1 MLTLIAAVISTIL
14 AIALPVGYFAVGY
27 QSKLV
32 VIRAE
37 ADINASLVSD
47 VIGENPLA
55 WQFSQQR
62 LGALLEVRGRG
73 AGPEVRTI
81 FNLDGELVAE
91 SRDAVQPP
99 LLQEKV
105 AVYDSGRVAGSLVLT
120 RSLLPLWE
128 RTAVVAVLGLM
139 LALASYFSLRVLP
152 LRALRKAVDQLIL
165 MRERSR
171 EVEEKLRET
180 QHNEKLL
187 QFEVATAE
195 ATSKMKTQFLANMS
209 HEIRTPMNAILGL
222 SQLLLQMDM
231 EPRQRDLLTK
241 VEGAGQHLMGIIDD
255 ILDFSKVEAGK
266 LAIDSAQFQLESVFE
281 NVSSLIGQKGADKG
295 LELVFEIAPDVPR
308 QLVGDP
314 LRLGQILL
322 NFADN
327 AVKFTERGRVS
338 VSVRRTRQVG
348 AQVLLRF
355 TVSDTGIGIAAGDMH
370 KLFESFEQA
379 DASTTRVHGG
389 TGLGLAISK
398 KLALLM
404 GGEVGVDSTP
414 GAGSV
419 FWFTAMLG
427 MVPESLPA
435 ATPAPGITAP
445 VSLPV
450 TAEPAH
456 AKSPPAREVLA
467 AHQGARVL
475 LVEDNETNQLV
486 ASMILTNAGLLVDI
500 AENGQI
506 SVDMIQRTVYDIVLM
521 DMQMPVM
528 DGIEA
533 TSEIRRLGFL
543 TLPIVALTANVMPQ
557 DRQRCLDAGMNDF
570 VTKPIGTAAFYQVLL
585 RWLAASKAVNAR

>member
-37 ADINASLVSD
+37 ADINASLVSS

-62 LGALLEVRGRG
+62 LDALLEVRGRG

-81 FNLDGELVAE
+81 FNLDGQLVAE
-91 SRDAVQPP
+91 SRDPVQSP

-128 RTAVVAVLGLM
+128 RTGVVAVLGLM

-152 LRALRKAVDQLIL
+152 LRALRKAVDQLVR
-165 MRERSR
+165 MREQSR
-171 EVEEKLRET
+171 EVEEQLRET
-180 QHNEKLL
+180 QLHEKLL
-187 QFEVATAE
+187 QLEVATAE
-195 ATSKMKTQFLANMS
+195 ATSQMKTQFLANMS

-222 SQLLLQMDM
+222 SQLLLRMDM

-241 VEGAGQHLMGIIDD
+241 VEGSGQHLMGIIDD

-266 LAIDSAQFQLESVFE
+266 LAIDSAQFQLQSVFE
-281 NVSSLIGQKGADKG
+281 NVSNLIGQKGTDKG
-295 LELVFEIAPDVPR
+295 LELVFEISPDVPR

-314 LRLGQILL
+314 LRLGQVLL

-327 AVKFTERGRVS
+327 AVKFTERGRVL

-379 DASTTRVHGG
+379 DASTTRKHGG

-456 AKSPPAREVLA
+456 AKAAPARDVLA

-486 ASMILTNAGLLVDI
+486 ASMILTDAGLVVDI

-506 SVDMIQRTVYDIVLM
+506 SVDMVQRTVYDIVLM

-533 TSEIRRLGFL
+533 TAEIRRLGLL

-570 VTKPIGTAAFYQVLL
+570 VTKPIGTVAFYQVLL
-585 RWLAASKAVNAR
+585 RWLAANKAVNAR